1 MKWGASPREG
11 DSSLRSNNRR
21 SFGLILRISWQSLG
35 DGGEGGVGEGGGNTA
50 WGGLSVSAEH
60 INEGIF
66 RRHGR

>member
-35 DGGEGGVGEGGGNTA
+35 MEEKAESVKEEGIPPGEG
-50 WGGLSVSAEH
+50 
-60 INEGIF
+60 
-66 RRHGR
+66 